1 MDISGKIIQFLAV
14 QSGQGKNGTWKKQ
27 EFILE
32 TGDQYPKKVCIA
44 VWGDKID
51 MGSFKTGDLVD
62 VSFDVESREYNGRWY
77 TDVKAWKMGKK
88 GSGSG
93 GDATPSASYNDV
105 QGTTFTASSGGDDDL
120 PF

>member
-1 MDISGKIIQFLAV
+1 MDISGKIIQFLPA
-14 QSGQGKNGTWKKQ
+14 QTGQGKNGPWKKQ

-32 TGDQYPKKVCIA
+32 TGDTYPKKICIA

-51 MGSFKTGDLVD
+51 LGSFKPGDTVD

-77 TDVKAWKMGKK
+77 TDVKAWKVSGKQQA
-88 GSGSG
+88 SGN
-93 GDATPSASYNDV
+93 TTYSAPV
-105 QGTTFTASSGGDDDL
+105 SSINTSSADDDDL

>member
-1 MDISGKIIQFLAV
+1 MDISGKILQLLPV
-14 QSGQGKNGTWKKQ
+14 QTGQGKNGTWKKQ
-27 EFILE
+27 DFILE

-51 MGSFKTGDLVD
+51 LGSFQPGDLVE

-77 TDVKAWKMGKK
+77 TDVKAWKIVNKQQHA
-88 GSGSG
+88 SA
-93 GDATPSASYNDV
+93 ATPGQPMTDIPA
-105 QGTTFTASSGGDDDL
+105 GPIDDDL

>member
-1 MDISGKIIQFLAV
+1 MEISGRIHQMLPV
-14 QSGQGKNGTWKKQ
+14 QTGQGKNGTWKKQ

-32 TGDQYPKKVCIA
+32 TGDTYPKKVCIA

-51 MGSFKTGDLVD
+51 LGSYKPGDNVE

-77 TDVKAWKMGKK
+77 TDVKAWKITGKQQE
-88 GSGSG
+88 GSAPVAPAPAHGN
-93 GDATPSASYNDV
+93 DMPPAS
-105 QGTTFTASSGGDDDL
+105 GDDDL

>member
-1 MDISGKIIQFLAV
+1 MDISGKIVQFLQV
-14 QSGQGKNGTWKKQ
+14 QTGQGKNGPWKKQ

-32 TGDQYPKKVCIA
+32 TGDTYPKKVCIA

-51 MGSFKTGDLVD
+51 LGSFKPGDLVD

-77 TDVKAWKMGKK
+77 TDVKAWRVSGKQQSAQPGNT
-88 GSGSG
+88 GSSMTPTSFTGNTMNG
-93 GDATPSASYNDV
+93 GI
-105 QGTTFTASSGGDDDL
+105 DDDL

>member
-1 MDISGKIIQFLAV
+1 MDISGKIIQFL
-14 QSGQGKNGTWKKQ
+14 QLQTGQGKNGTWKKQ

-88 GSGSG
+88 GSGGAAPDNNS
-93 GDATPSASYNDV
+93 SYNDV
-105 QGTTFTASSGGDDDL
+105 QGTTFQATSAGDDDL